1 MVLESRYRSSISEDG
16 TNFSMSMV
24 WVLSRARLSS
34 SSSATGR
41 YSSFPC
47 FEGSGAFRNGS
58 GPGLQ
63 RPGPP
68 IFGSCASVQ
77 NRHTENWEP
86 GKENPR
92 TYAMARGFR
101 LRSPAGTGQWD
112 GGRVPGWLTRE
123 RGVAEA
129 FAAHSKW
136 GGPLEF
142 LALQDCRIFAANQ
155 GTP

>member
-47 FEGSGAFRNGS
+47 FDGSGAFRNGS

-68 IFGSCASVQ
+68 IFRSCASVQ

-86 GKENPR
+86 GKENPPD
-92 TYAMARGFR
+92 
-101 LRSPAGTGQWD
+101 LRNGPGLQVTFASRDRAAG
-112 GGRVPGWLTRE
+112 
-123 RGVAEA
+123 
-129 FAAHSKW
+129 W
-136 GGPLEF
+136 GKG
-142 LALQDCRIFAANQ
+142 
-155 GTP
+155 

>member
-41 YSSFPC
+41 DSSFPC

-68 IFGSCASVQ
+68 IFGSCASIQTVILKTG
-77 NRHTENWEP
+77 NRAKKT
-86 GKENPR
+86 PR
-92 TYAMARGFR
+92 TNAMARGFR

-129 FAAHSKW
+129 FSAHSKW
-136 GGPLEF
+136 GGLLEV